1 MIPSHP
7 RRSILALLITL
18 FISMNQSYT
27 FINVHSPRNH
37 RVQPFLRHTSS
48 FVPPP
53 HRPFTALNGF
63 LGLGGGGKSEPEIPA
78 PIQPV
83 TLTRWIGEQVVRDES
98 LKEME
103 GLILS
108 IQVSAT
114 SAAAGILIF
123 FAHAPLRPPPSP
135 RWLVRQFRH

>member
-1 MIPSHP
+1 M
-7 RRSILALLITL
+7 
-18 FISMNQSYT
+18 
-27 FINVHSPRNH
+27 
-37 RVQPFLRHTSS
+37 
-48 FVPPP
+48 PPP

>member
-37 RVQPFLRHTSS
+37 RVQPSLRHTSS

-53 HRPFTALNGF
+53 HRPYTALNGF

-114 SAAAGILIF
+114 SAAAGILYSSLMPLY
-123 FAHAPLRPPPSP
+123 APLPSP